1 MMGNSLTEK
10 FRREEIRWRI
20 LLTLYTNAPLPT
32 KQDWVVSAVVDLEL
46 QTNRDEVI
54 GQVAYLAGK
63 ELVEAVDRGRNGIF
77 LVLTPNGVDYCEY
90 ATPELPGITRP
101 EI

>member
-20 LLTLYTNAPLPT
+20 LLTLYTN
-32 KQDWVVSAVVDLEL
+32 K
-46 QTNRDEVI
+46 DEVI

-63 ELVEAVDRGRNGIF
+63 ELVEVVDRGRNGVF
-77 LVLTPNGVDYCEY
+77 LILTPSGVDYCEY
-90 ATPELPGITRP
+90 ATPEMPGITRP

>member
-1 MMGNSLTEK
+1 MGNSLTEK

-20 LLTLYTNAPLPT
+20 LQTLYTNAPLPT
-32 KQDWVVSAVVDLEL
+32 KQDWVASAVVDLEL
-46 QTNRDEVI
+46 QTNKDEVI

-63 ELVEAVDRGRNGIF
+63 DLIGTIDRGRNGIF
-77 LVLTPNGVDYCEY
+77 YTLTPSGVDYCEY